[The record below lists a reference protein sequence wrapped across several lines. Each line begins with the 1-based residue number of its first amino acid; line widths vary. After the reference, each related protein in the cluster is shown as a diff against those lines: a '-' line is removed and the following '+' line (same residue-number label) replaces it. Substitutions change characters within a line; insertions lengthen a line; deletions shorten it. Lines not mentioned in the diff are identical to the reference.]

1 MEATIRSIG
10 CIRTPYR
17 TLAECPRNVEPDG
30 PLCTLQIDAEF
41 AAGLRGLETGQYVW
55 VLYWLGDADRGAL
68 VRRRRQSGE
77 ELGVF
82 ALRSPHRPNPI
93 GAAAL
98 RIETIRDTT
107 LEVRGL
113 DCLDGTPLLDI
124 RPAMFAERN
133 GEGRWAVVG

>member
-1 MEATIRSIG
+1 MEAVIRSIG
-10 CIRTPYR
+10 VVRTPYR
-17 TLAECPRNVEPDG
+17 TLSECPRNVDPDG
-30 PLCTLQIDAEF
+30 PVCTLQIDAEF
-41 AAGLRGLETGQYVW
+41 APALRGLEVGQQVW
-55 VLYWLGDADRGAL
+55 VLYWLQEADRGAL

-98 RIETIRDTT
+98 KIEALGETR

-124 RPAMFAERN
+124 RPAMFAERD
-133 GEGRWAVVG
+133 GDGRWAVVG